1 MSPRFFLPLLAL
13 MGFPFLGSAQ
23 GLIRLQSGDGPAGGF
38 YIFSTDLYS
47 PWVVPL
53 QFQLF
58 AGPPGT
64 AAGDLTP
71 VGPVLT
77 GTRLGVK
84 GGTNG
89 IAIPG
94 IAARSTPSLQLR
106 FWDDETGRFASYA
119 EARRRGSSPLITTVA
134 LSAPGDKF
142 TNTLPYF
149 YAAMEQTTL
158 PPTDRPPVTTVVP
171 APGAALSLIASAPSR
186 DFFQSYFSSV
196 APLALAGDGSAVLLS
211 ETSYGP
217 NQVGPTTSLQTWRLG
232 STAGY
237 LAYSPLFSSLGYS
250 SEPFF
255 PPVLSFIGTTS
266 DCGLILWNRNGAGVN
281 TYNSHNPPVP
291 ILGAPEPRWRLP
303 DLQALALSGNGR
315 FVLGSTSDGL
325 VQLRLS
331 DFQMVK
337 SYRSVTRWMG
347 ASPDGTRA
355 VMKSGEGLLALW
367 LRIEFQGTRP
377 VLQRLNLPPDFE
389 PTLISG
395 DTYVLGTANRLW
407 SDRFGTTNTVAGPP
421 GVDLAYLSGD
431 GSVAAGNSTNGP
443 VLVLLDGS
451 VHPIA
456 GFLPGVTMP
465 PGKIGTVQGLSF
477 DGRTAL
483 FTGNSTNIVP
493 NILFDVLYHARMVVP
508 DLRPAVAAL
517 LAGDTIKLRFPT
529 RNGLSYRVEQASDLQ
544 TWAEAASWQNGDGSD
559 REVSLPVRGLS
570 GFAAFYRVAARP
582 ASAH

>member
-1 MSPRFFLPLLAL
+1 

-23 GLIRLQSGDGPAGGF
+23 GLIRLQSGDGPSGGF
-38 YIFSTDLYS
+38 YIFSADLYS
-47 PWVVPL
+47 PQVAPL

-77 GTRLGVK
+77 GTRLSTK
-84 GGTNG
+84 GGTNA

-94 IAARSTPSLQLR
+94 VAAHSTPSLQLR

-119 EARRRGSSPLITTVA
+119 EARRRGSSPLVTTVS
-134 LSAPGDKF
+134 LSAPGDKL
-142 TNTLPYF
+142 TNTLPFF
-149 YAAMEQTTL
+149 YAVMEQPIL
-158 PPTDRPPVTTVVP
+158 PPTDLPPITTVDS
-171 APGAALSLIASAPSR
+171 APGAAVSLVASVPTR
-186 DFFQSYFSSV
+186 DPFQPYFGSV
-196 APLALAGDGSAVLLS
+196 TPLALAGDGSAVLLS

-217 NQVGPTTSLQTWRLG
+217 NEAGPTASLQTWRLG

-237 LAYSPLFSSLGYS
+237 LAYSPLFQSVGYS
-250 SEPFF
+250 PGPFF

-303 DLQALALSGNGR
+303 DLQALALSGDGR
-315 FVLGSTSDGL
+315 FVLGSTADGL
-325 VQLRLS
+325 VQVRLS
-331 DFQMVK
+331 DFQTVK
-337 SYRSVTRWMG
+337 TYRSVTRWMG
-347 ASPDGTRA
+347 ASPDGTRV
-355 VMKSGEGLLALW
+355 VMRSGEGLLALW

-395 DTYVLGTANRLW
+395 DTFVLGTANRLW
-407 SDRFGTTNTVAGPP
+407 SDRFGTTNTVAVPP

-431 GSVAAGNSTNGP
+431 GSVAAGNTTNGP

-456 GFLPGVTMP
+456 EFLPGVTMP
-465 PGKIGTVQGLSF
+465 AGKIGTAQGLSF

-483 FTGNSTNIVP
+483 FTLNSTNIVP
-493 NILFDVLYHARMVVP
+493 NIPFDVLYHARMVVP
-508 DLRPAVAAL
+508 DLRPAVAASR
-517 LAGDTIKLRFPT
+517 AGDTIKLRFPT
-529 RNGLSYRVEQASDLQ
+529 RNGLSYRIEQASDLQ
-544 TWAEAASWQNGDGSD
+544 TWAEAASWQNGDGAD
-559 REVSLPVRGLS
+559 REVALPIRGGS
-570 GFAAFYRVAARP
+570 GFTAFFRVAARP
-582 ASAH
+582 SSAH